1 MSESELVQFAKT
13 HYNKVHDFITKN
25 FDKEKGTILMNGTIF
40 TCIAVDGK
48 LGTSESRFVRQVV
61 GNYTDDEVLAIASQ
75 FNVQE
80 AKDTTKELYD
90 VLPADIKES
99 HISLCVAVLAVDKRF
114 DSAEMAFINT
124 L

>member
-13 HYNKVHDFITKN
+13 HYAKVYGFITKN
-25 FDKEKGTILMNGTIF
+25 FDKEKGKTLMNGTIF

-48 LGTSESRFVRQVV
+48 LSTSESRFVRQFV
-61 GNYTDDEVLAIASQ
+61 GNYTDNEVLSIAGDFTAQ
-75 FNVQE
+75 Q
-80 AKDTTKELYD
+80 AKDVAQKLCGLFPD
-90 VLPADIKES
+90 DIKES
-99 HISLCVAVLAVDKRF
+99 YISLCVAVLAVDKRF